1 MKQHAQLSNLLLRM
15 ISQVFHEGRVFRNCH
30 DHVLSPP
37 HLAYRC
43 PHLLR
48 RKKAGKVSWTATSFE
63 ESSVTTRVAS
73 SRSSE
78 FAGILCEKRVF
89 EGGPNWLWGSSKSVV
104 RAGGMSGI
112 RMREKE

>member
-1 MKQHAQLSNLLLRM
+1 
-15 ISQVFHEGRVFRNCH
+15 VFRNCH

-63 ESSVTTRVAS
+63 KCSVTTGGFG
-73 SRSSE
+73 SRNGE
-78 FAGILCEKRVF
+78 FAGILVGNGAF
-89 EGGPNWLWGSSKSVV
+89 EGGPNWL
-104 RAGGMSGI
+104 
-112 RMREKE
+112 